1 MLLWQGWENGV
12 TVIIIFKKIQR
23 VHRWS
28 WEKMRWLGW
37 EQTLFDLY
45 LDAATLPKE
54 DEASILFHQVG
65 SGACTSDSFSLSPLH
80 NPIIIGDLDKSVQP
94 VQLHIPS

>member
-12 TVIIIFKKIQR
+12 TVIIIFKKIKR
-23 VHRWS
+23 VHS
-28 WEKMRWLGW
+28 TWEKMRWLGW
-37 EQTLFDLY
+37 EQALFDLY

-54 DEASILFHQVG
+54 DGASILFLQVG
-65 SGACTSDSFSLSPLH
+65 SEACTSDSLSLSPLH

-94 VQLHIPS
+94 VQVHIPS